1 MEISENERPKF
12 DGFQFRPAQR
22 LLVLGLNCL
31 PLLHTLTVGAV
42 VGIPWSRAGW
52 RVVAGVAVLYLAP
65 ALAARIVNSIAP
77 IPEGRIRLGTRA
89 FFTWWA
95 LANLQML
102 FCRLPFLEELI
113 RLIPGLYSLWLRLWG
128 ARIGRLT
135 YWGAGLRILD
145 RSFLRIGD
153 DVIFGAA
160 VRLNPHVLHRNE
172 QGEMELILASIV
184 IGDRTMVGGYSL
196 LTAGTEI
203 TSDESTRA
211 CLISAPFS
219 RWENG
224 SRANKKA
231 ET

>member
-1 MEISENERPKF
+1 METSENEKAKV
-12 DGFQFRPAQR
+12 DGFQFRPVQR
-22 LLVLGLNCL
+22 LLMLGLNCL
-31 PLLHTLTVGAV
+31 PLLQALAVGAV
-42 VGIPWSRAGW
+42 VGIPWASAGW
-52 RVVAGVAVLYLAP
+52 RIVASVAVLYLAP
-65 ALAARIVNSIAP
+65 ALAARVVNSISP
-77 IPEGRIRLGTRA
+77 IPEGRIQLGTRA
-89 FFTWWA
+89 FFAWWA

-102 FCRLPFLEELI
+102 FCRLPVLEEMI
-113 RLIPGLYSLWLRLWG
+113 RLIPGFYSLWLRLWG

-145 RSFLRIGD
+145 RSFLHIGD

-203 TSDESTRA
+203 ASDECTRA

-219 RWENG
+219 KWENG
-224 SRANKKA
+224 GRTNKKA

>member
-1 MEISENERPKF
+1 MEISENEKPKV
-12 DGFQFRPAQR
+12 DGFQLRPVQR
-22 LLVLGLNCL
+22 LLMLGLNCL
-31 PLLHTLTVGAV
+31 PLLHALAVGAV
-42 VGIPWSRAGW
+42 VGIPWVPAEWRIAAG
-52 RVVAGVAVLYLAP
+52 AAVLYLAP
-65 ALAARIVNSIAP
+65 ALAARIVKFLAP

-113 RLIPGLYSLWLRLWG
+113 RLIPGFLQPVAASLG
-128 ARIGRLT
+128 GRIGRLT

-172 QGEMELILASIV
+172 RGEMELILASIV

-196 LTAGTEI
+196 
-203 TSDESTRA
+203 
-211 CLISAPFS
+211 
-219 RWENG
+219 
-224 SRANKKA
+224 
-231 ET
+231 